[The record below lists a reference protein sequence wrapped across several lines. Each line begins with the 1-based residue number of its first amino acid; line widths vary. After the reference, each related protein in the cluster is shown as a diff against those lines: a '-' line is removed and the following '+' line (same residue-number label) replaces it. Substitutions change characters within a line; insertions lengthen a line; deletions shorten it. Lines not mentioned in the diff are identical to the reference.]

1 VRTPRATAA
10 STDLLIAGLGAAAI
24 AFAIAGQA
32 DTAAT
37 FFLSFLGV
45 ALLRVVGG
53 PRVHLLPLAV
63 ALAAITA
70 IGAVGAV
77 ADAGFWSPLAH
88 FTGGL
93 FIGIVL
99 LPLARGPRER
109 PRPPARRVLALAG
122 MVLLLGIGW
131 ELGEIVADALLGT
144 NLSPSLTDTILDL
157 IADVAGATAAGAISL
172 LDRRGGASPT
182 HSPSR

>member
-1 VRTPRATAA
+1 VRNQGATAV

-24 AFAIAGQA
+24 AFAIAGQP

-45 ALLRVVGG
+45 ALLKAVAG
-53 PRVHLLPLAV
+53 PQVHVLPLAV

-70 IGAVGAV
+70 IGAIGAV

-99 LPLARGPRER
+99 LPLARGPRDH
-109 PRPPARRVLALAG
+109 PRPPARRVLLLVG

-131 ELGEIVADALLGT
+131 ELGELAADAVLGT
-144 NLSPSLTDTILDL
+144 NLSPSLTDTMLDL
-157 IADVAGATAAGAISL
+157 AADVAGATTAGAISL
-172 LDRRGGASPT
+172 LVPGGGASPR